1 MILGLSALLVA
12 SPNALLFLFLPF
24 IGLAKGLETR
34 VLSSPRGVWCHQP
47 AELERAALL
56 FFSCLWNEISRSW
69 IHTIST
75 QQKIQNIFSATRI
88 NAGQDNLFFSNAKC
102 KHNPHYM
109 IWSKHESHIL
119 PMKYKTRDHK
129 VWDTYQYTWEWLYV
143 AAHMGAPI
151 PYCFICSVWPFNL
164 QNLAK
169 LNQTPVPKN
178 SIRIKLPC
186 GQQHR
191 ITSQYAY
198 TFKCQIGMTALF
210 LSVNVVIAVWIAM
223 ALATHL
229 G

>member
-1 MILGLSALLVA
+1 MSTQDQSKSSSNLLRWPLPKHVLTNSNIWYGCWTKRFNLSPKRDFLITMILGLSALLVA
-12 SPNALLFLFLPF
+12 SSNALLFLFLPF
-24 IGLAKGLETR
+24 IGRAKGLETR

-75 QQKIQNIFSATRI
+75 QQKIQNIFSATHI

-109 IWSKHESHIL
+109 IWSKQESHIL

-151 PYCFICSVWPFNL
+151 PYCFICSVWPL
-164 QNLAK
+164 TCKIWLSSIKHQC
-169 LNQTPVPKN
+169 PK
-178 SIRIKLPC
+178 IQF
-186 GQQHR
+186 G
-191 ITSQYAY
+191 
-198 TFKCQIGMTALF
+198 
-210 LSVNVVIAVWIAM
+210 
-223 ALATHL
+223 
-229 G
+229 